1 MGTLSFIGLALLP
14 PIISGPLPTFILF
27 RIMQS
32 QNWRAYFPLALVLA
46 IAFNVCAFILMIWN
60 LDGLLP
66 PGFFA
71 CLLTPIVG
79 LAMLTASVIASRRG
93 FQAEDATQRRWLR
106 VGIIAIP
113 LLQLFTIAIMIL
125 IAPSLCGTSIRN
137 CSRW

>member
-1 MGTLSFIGLALLP
+1 MGTPSFIILALLP
-14 PIISGPLPTFILF
+14 PIISGPLPTLILF
-27 RIMQS
+27 GIMQNK
-32 QNWRAYFPLALVLA
+32 NWRAYFPLALILA
-46 IAFNVCAFILMIWN
+46 IALNVCAFVLMIWN

-71 CLLTPIVG
+71 CSLTPIVA
-79 LAMLTASVIASRRG
+79 LATLAVSLMSFRRG
-93 FQAEDATQRRWLR
+93 FQAEDTTRRSWLR

-113 LLQLFTIAIMIL
+113 LLQLFTIAIMLL